1 MDTKNFKPQ
10 FLFKDD
16 VAMQKEKAKVIKG
29 ANKLND
35 FIKLIESTLTLT
47 LTNDKKEAIHAS
59 GLKPIYD
66 DLKSNYPF
74 PKASR
79 EFNLQALGLDIR
91 ALERFYMKY
100 NSTWSNY
107 DYQLN
112 KNGIFEPTDE
122 AINHAVERHIYYTVS
137 EKQNEALKLAREL
150 ELMFS
155 NVETSGHLKKYNRNI
170 IEDVTGLLE
179 YSFDENKQ
187 LRIQPDFHYIRNLR

>member
-79 EFNLQALGLDIR
+79 EFNLQALGLDLR
-91 ALERFYMKY
+91 ALEKFYMKY
-100 NSTWSNY
+100 NSTWSDY

-112 KNGIFEPTDE
+112 KDGIFEPTKETLKTAND
-122 AINHAVERHIYYTVS
+122 RHTYYTTNDN
-137 EKQNEALKLAREL
+137 QNLALKLAKEL

-155 NVETSGHLKKYNRNI
+155 NVETSGHLKKYNRNL

>member
-1 MDTKNFKPQ
+1 MNAKNFKPQ

-16 VAMQKEKAKVIKG
+16 IAMQKEEAKVIKG
-29 ANKLND
+29 AKKLND
-35 FIKLIESTLTLT
+35 FIKRVESTLALT
-47 LTNDKKEAIHAS
+47 LTNDKKEAIHAD

-79 EFNLQALGLDIR
+79 EFNLQALGLDLR
-91 ALERFYMKY
+91 ALKRFYMSY
-100 NSTWSNY
+100 NSVWSGY

-112 KNGIFEPTDE
+112 KDGIFEPTKETLKNAND
-122 AINHAVERHIYYTVS
+122 RHIYYTTNNN
-137 EKQNEALKLAREL
+137 QNLALKLAKEL

-155 NVETSGHLKKYNRNI
+155 NVDDAGHLKKYNRNI

-187 LRIQPDFHYIRNLR
+187 LRIQPDFHYIRNLK